1 MDKKPLQNL
10 KEIIQN
16 IDNTDTNTIIELLD
30 GLNELENIDDYSE
43 SICSLLT
50 HEDKGVRNTA
60 SMVLLSKTPE
70 NAPSYIVKFISSNDI
85 SVRNLAGEILIKFG
99 NISVN
104 ALIEYNNDKNDDDQ
118 KFIIDVLGLI
128 GDSRASDH
136 ILSILSASENDNV
149 ILACIEALGNIKCT
163 EADDILFLLYERNE
177 LYKPSVVEAL
187 GKVGSK
193 KALEFLL
200 NKFPEED
207 ELIKYSILESLGYIG
222 DVDTYFFLLEQVI
235 STHGPLV
242 GPLITS
248 IFLLKEKYNLDIP
261 FDDKMKSLLMY
272 TLQEGTPE
280 HKKIALSLINVFS
293 DKDILIACL
302 KFLGEDYELDEIIRS
317 KIYNNVNY
325 IYDEITKVLSANPS
339 NIRHILNLFLS
350 VIVDYSNSGE
360 TLNIP
365 LVQIRNIVHS
375 ISEYL
380 NNPDEEVRR
389 ASMEILF
396 ILDAE
401 SALLFVDSMCNDE
414 NIWNRLR
421 LVEILETLNLP
432 DVNIALLKLAG
443 DPDEM
448 VRERANEI
456 INQRNINENNPI
468 TN

>member
-1 MDKKPLQNL
+1 MDQKPLPNPTEVAERISNSDIPG
-10 KEIIQN
+10 KIEI
-16 IDNTDTNTIIELLD
+16 LD
-30 GLNELENIDDYSE
+30 SLFELENIENYSE
-43 SICSLLT
+43 IICNLIVDS
-50 HEDKGVRNTA
+50 DKGVRNTA
-60 SMVLLSKTPE
+60 TMLLLNKMPQ
-70 NAPSYIVKFISSNDI
+70 NAPIYLVKFISSTDI
-85 SVRNLAGEILIKFG
+85 TIRNLAGEILIKFG
-99 NISVN
+99 NLSVD
-104 ALIEYNNDKNDDDQ
+104 ALIDYNNDKNDDDQ

-128 GDSRASDH
+128 GDSRSADH

-149 ILACIEALGNIKCT
+149 ILACIEAIGNTKYN

-187 GKVGSK
+187 GKIGSK

-200 NKFPEED
+200 DKFPNED

-235 STHGPLV
+235 NIHGPLV

-272 TLQEGTPE
+272 TLHEGTPE

-293 DKDILIACL
+293 DKDILVASL
-302 KFLGEDYELDEIIRS
+302 KFLGEDYELDEIIKS
-317 KIYNNVNY
+317 KIYNNANY
-325 IYDEITKVLSANPS
+325 MYDEINKVLGANPD
-339 NIRHILNLFLS
+339 NVRHILNLFLT
-350 VIVDYSNSGE
+350 VVTENTNNGNP
-360 TLNIP
+360 LNIS
-365 LVQIRNIVHS
+365 LMQIRNIVHS
-375 ISEYL
+375 VSEYL

-389 ASMEILF
+389 ASMELLF

-401 SALLFVDSMCNDE
+401 SALLFIDSMCNDE
-414 NIWNRLR
+414 NMWNRLR
-421 LVEILETLNLP
+421 MTEILENLYLP
-432 DVNIALLKLAG
+432 EVNIALLKLSG

-456 INQRNINENNPI
+456 INIRNINENNPI